1 MKIRK
6 WNGCVSPRPV
16 MKMAVPIHV
25 TTKRV
30 MVEMFDSTLNRMNS
44 QMFG

>member
-1 MKIRK
+1 MKI
-6 WNGCVSPRPV
+6 
-16 MKMAVPIHV
+16 AVPIHV

-44 QMFG
+44 QMLGWSSIH